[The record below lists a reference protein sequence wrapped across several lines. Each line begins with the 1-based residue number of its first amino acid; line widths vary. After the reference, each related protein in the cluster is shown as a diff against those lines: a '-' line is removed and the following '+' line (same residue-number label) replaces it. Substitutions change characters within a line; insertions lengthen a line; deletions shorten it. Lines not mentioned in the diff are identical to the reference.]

1 MIVKALQGDT
11 LDLVCQRY
19 YGSTRA
25 VTEVVLLANPGLCEN
40 SPFMSPGQEIT
51 LPDIAPAAQAE
62 MVQLWD

>member
-11 LDLVCQRY
+11 LDQLCQRH
-19 YGSTRA
+19 YGSTRGI
-25 VTEVVLLANPGLCEN
+25 TETVLKANPGLCES
-40 SPFMSPGQEIT
+40 SPFMATGQEVT